1 MYLRRLL
8 ETQGVTVY
16 EWAKVTGA
24 GRDGNNKW
32 VTLTMDG
39 REERVVAA
47 EILVATGRAP
57 AVDRLALEVPGVE
70 VSEHG
75 VVTDTS
81 LQTSHPDFWAAGDVA
96 GKMLFTHVAAY
107 EGYVA
112 GTNAAGG
119 RPQVREDL
127 QVVPRVTFAEPEIA
141 SVGLTEP
148 EARESGYEVT
158 LRRHEFA
165 TQSRALMMGE
175 VSGFVKI
182 VLDGRNEEILGGHI
196 IGPRAGEMIH
206 EIAVAMKNG
215 LRFSHISETI
225 HAYPTLAEAVGAA
238 ETVQPS
244 PAAAVEKGV
253 AEGSSPD
260 C

>member
-1 MYLRRLL
+1 M
-8 ETQGVTVY
+8 
-16 EWAKVTGA
+16 
-24 GRDGNNKW
+24 
-32 VTLTMDG
+32 
-39 REERVVAA
+39 
-47 EILVATGRAP
+47 
-57 AVDRLALEVPGVE
+57 
-70 VSEHG
+70 
-75 VVTDTS
+75 
-81 LQTSHPDFWAAGDVA
+81 
-96 GKMLFTHVAAY
+96 
-107 EGYVA
+107 
-112 GTNAAGG
+112 
-119 RPQVREDL
+119 
-127 QVVPRVTFAEPEIA
+127 PRVTFAEPEIA